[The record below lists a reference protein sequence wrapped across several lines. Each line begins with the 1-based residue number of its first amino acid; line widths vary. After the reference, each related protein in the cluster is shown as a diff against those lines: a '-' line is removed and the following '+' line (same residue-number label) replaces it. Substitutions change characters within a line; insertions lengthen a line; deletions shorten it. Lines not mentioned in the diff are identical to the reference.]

1 MNPIHPPHSPHS
13 PHSPFSPSFPIR
25 SIDDIH
31 RLEQT
36 PIEKA
41 LTVRSTYE
49 IFCNSAHAFGNK
61 TALTFLRSGDPADEP
76 IRWSY
81 AELLAGIR
89 QTANLLHTLGVGPED
104 AVAVLLPGCLEYH
117 LALWGGEAAGIV
129 QPLNPLLSDEKL
141 VSLMTAARAKVLIA
155 YGSDDES
162 GMWSKAMRLRG
173 QVPTLTTVLRVAP
186 HDEAAGSV
194 GALPEG
200 VADFNALRAREPD
213 DRLVS
218 GRDIAPSDIAAYFHT
233 GGTTGAP
240 KLARHSHGAQVFT
253 AWASVKLQGLG
264 PQDVTINGYP
274 LFHVAGVLPASLSSL
289 SAGVEVII
297 PTTALLR
304 NKQVVANYWRLVE
317 KYRPT
322 SLSAVPT
329 VLAALANVPLDG
341 ADISSISYCRTGA
354 AVLAPELAARFERLF
369 GLHVHESLGMT
380 EMAGISTITPPGVV
394 GPAGCVG
401 FRLPYSQL
409 RIVALDEHGNASGR
423 DLPPGEHGMVLFKS
437 PNLFSGFL
445 DAQDTAKAFTADG
458 WLATG
463 DLGWIDGEQRLNLT
477 GRSKDLIIR
486 SGHNID
492 PKVIEDALGAHPAV
506 QLCAAVGAPDAYA
519 GELPVVFATLVPGA
533 SASEAELLA
542 FTAARVDEAPAKPKS
557 VVVIEHMPMTNVGKI
572 YKPELRSLA
581 ARNVAEALV
590 DEACA
595 TLGLP
600 AAARPQVQADGES
613 SLKVIVD
620 AAAAGAQALQL
631 QEQLQQVL
639 GRLPVKAQVILQ

>member
-1 MNPIHPPHSPHS
+1 MNPIHPP
-13 PHSPFSPSFPIR
+13 FAPSFPIR
-25 SIDDIH
+25 SIDDVR

-36 PIEKA
+36 PIATA
-41 LTVRSTYE
+41 LPVRSTYE
-49 IFCNSAHAFGNK
+49 IFSNSAHAFGNK
-61 TALTFLRSGDPADEP
+61 TALTFLRSGNPDDTP

-81 AELLAGIR
+81 AELLAGIH
-89 QTANLLHTLGVGPED
+89 QTANLLHALGVGPED
-104 AVAVLLPGCLEYH
+104 TVAVLLPACLEYH

-129 QPLNPLLSDEKL
+129 QPLNPLLTDEKL

-155 YGSDDES
+155 WGSDDES
-162 GMWSKAMRLRG
+162 GMWSKAMRLRA

-186 HDEAAGSV
+186 HDEPPGTAPV
-194 GALPEG
+194 LPEG
-200 VADFNALRAREPD
+200 VADFNALRAREPG

-218 GRDIAPSDIAAYFHT
+218 GRDIASTDIAAYFHT

-253 AWASVKLQGLG
+253 AWASVKLQGLKDT
-264 PQDVTINGYP
+264 DVTINGYP
-274 LFHVAGVLPASLSSL
+274 LFHVAGVLPASLASL

-304 NKQVVANYWRLVE
+304 NKEVVSNYWRLVE

-329 VLAALANVPLDG
+329 VLAALANVPLAG

-354 AVLAPELAARFERLF
+354 AVLAPELAARFKRLF

-380 EMAGISTITPPGVV
+380 EMAGISTITPPGVE

-409 RIVALDEHGNASGR
+409 RIVALDEHGNASDR
-423 DLPPGEHGMVLFKS
+423 DLAAGEQGMVLFKS

-445 DAQDTAKAFTADG
+445 DPADNAKAFTADG

-463 DLGWIDGEQRLNLT
+463 DLGWIDDQGRLNLS

-533 SASEAELLA
+533 SATEEELLA
-542 FTAARVDEAPAKPKS
+542 FTAARVDEAPARPKS
-557 VVVIEHMPMTNVGKI
+557 VVIIENMPMTNVGKI

-581 ARNVAEALV
+581 ACKVADALV
-590 DEACA
+590 DEVCA
-595 TLGLP
+595 ALSLP

-613 SLKVIVD
+613 ALKVVID
-620 AAAAGAQALQL
+620 AAAAGPLAAQL
-631 QEQLQQVL
+631 QAQLQQVL